1 MAGFDHGVSTVKY
14 LTESSGRERL
24 VSNRSGAI
32 SLNSLFSNRTLG
44 TRDRTFELSRFDSV
58 NEKFLRRSR
67 SPTFEFELTRF
78 CTDSYDSIP
87 FPGSIY
93 FDQPYPRSSERS
105 SRSEYNYPR
114 GGRKIIS
121 ARPTAMHHPREPIGR
136 ASLTTV
142 RPRRAR
148 STIPRLPRKSCSSSI
163 SHSIFPPGYR
173 LTFTCTRRI
182 DVAFQLRGNPA
193 YFLPAQRFFRSNF
206 SRRKKETTS
215 FPYFVHS
222 SESRIG
228 QSSYFY
234 LFDPLSYSSP
244 IPRIN
249 ARRRDCV

>member
-44 TRDRTFELSRFDSV
+44 TRDRTFELSRFDSL

-234 LFDPLSYSSP
+234 LFDPLSYSSS
-244 IPRIN
+244 IPRIK
-249 ARRRDCV
+249 AHRRDCV